1 MVSGG
6 QHRDPG
12 RDDGPV
18 RLFVAL
24 IPPAEARA
32 ELAAAL
38 NGPPDVPRL
47 RWTRAEQ
54 WHLTLS
60 FLGEVDER
68 RRQQLVPRL
77 QRVARRH
84 PPLALSLAGAGRF
97 GDRVLWTR
105 VRGDREPLR
114 RLVDAV
120 RAAARRCG
128 LPTEQRPYRP
138 HLTLARGGTPA
149 PELTPLVASLRD
161 FAGTGWTATEL
172 HLVRSTLGAG
182 PGGTARHET
191 VASWP
196 LAGTAD
202 RDATKDGC

>member
-1 MVSGG
+1 M
-6 QHRDPG
+6 
-12 RDDGPV
+12 

-24 IPPAEARA
+24 IPPAEARV
-32 ELAAAL
+32 ELTAAVARL
-38 NGPPDVPRL
+38 PAAPRL

-54 WHLTLS
+54 WHLTLA
-60 FLGEVDER
+60 FLGEVDDR
-68 RRQQLVPRL
+68 RREQLLPRL

-84 PPLALSLAGAGRF
+84 PPLTLALAGGGRF

-105 VRGDREPLR
+105 VRGDPEALR

-128 LPTEQRPYRP
+128 LSIESRPYRP

-149 PELTPLVASLRD
+149 PDLAPLVASMRE

-172 HLVRSTLGAG
+172 HLVRSILGAG
-182 PGGTARHET
+182 PAGTARHET
-191 VASWP
+191 
-196 LAGTAD
+196 LAAWKLTGRAG
-202 RDATKDGC
+202 REVEGGEGG